1 MTGFARA
8 DGRSD
13 TLAWTLEARSVN
25 GKSLDVRCRF
35 PAGWEELELAART
48 AAAARFKRGNVALTV
63 TLDDAG
69 ANARYRIN
77 RGLLDQVLALRAEL
91 ADVTEPGPPGLTGLL
106 GIRGMLEPVDEALSE
121 PARAARDKAFA
132 ATLDDALTNLAAMRA
147 EEGARIATILGGRLD
162 AVADLVARAEAS
174 AAAQPAAI
182 KARLVKQL
190 AELLEAAPALP
201 EERLA
206 QEAAL
211 LAGKADVREELDR
224 LAAHVAA
231 VRDLID
237 ADGESGRRLNFL
249 CQELLRE
256 ANTVCSKAAELA
268 LTNIGLELKE
278 VIEQLRE
285 QVQNVE

>member
-1 MTGFARA
+1 MPLASMTGFARA
-8 DGRSD
+8 HGRSD

-48 AAAARFKRGNVALTV
+48 AVAERFKRGNVALTL
-63 TLDDAG
+63 TLDEAS
-69 ANARYRIN
+69 AKARYRIN
-77 RGLLDQVLALRAEL
+77 RELLDQVLALRAEL

-106 GIRGMLEPVDEALSE
+106 TIRGMLEPVDEAPSDA
-121 PARAARDKAFA
+121 ARAARDKAFA
-132 ATLDDALTNLAAMRA
+132 ATLDEALASLAATRS
-147 EEGARIATILGGRLD
+147 EEGARIAAILGGRLD
-162 AVADLVARAEAS
+162 AVTDLVARAEAS
-174 AAAQPAAI
+174 AAAQPSAI
-182 KARLVKQL
+182 KARLVEQL

-224 LAAHVAA
+224 LQAHVAA
-231 VRDLID
+231 ARAMID
-237 ADGESGRRLNFL
+237 ATGDSGRRFNFL

-256 ANTVCSKAAELA
+256 ANTLCSRPR
-268 LTNIGLELKE
+268 TW
-278 VIEQLRE
+278 R
-285 QVQNVE
+285 